1 VSKVAFFTRREVAV
15 QITQLNIYPVKSLKG
30 ISVNQSMLQ
39 EHGLAWDRRWMLV
52 DAQQRFVTQ
61 RQLPALASIDVKL
74 TDEHLVLLHPD
85 VEPLRV
91 ALAEPKGNLRLVSV
105 WNDHC
110 KALPEGE
117 DVTRWLEA
125 ALGEPARG
133 LSLVRFATEFTR
145 AVEEDFLDGGA
156 AHTYFSDGYP
166 FLITTTGSLDALN
179 QALIAGGE
187 SPVPMNRFRPNIVV
201 ESDEAWAEDRWAT
214 LSEPTGVFQLALRK
228 PCMRCKIITI
238 DQHTATVPAPAE
250 PLKTLLALNTQ
261 PTLKGAHFGQNA
273 TLLVGDGGI
282 IRVGDTL
289 EAVPRDV

>member
-1 VSKVAFFTRREVAV
+1 V

-91 ALAEPKGNLRLVSV
+91 ALAEPKGNLRLVRV

-125 ALGEPARG
+125 ALGEPAQG

-166 FLITTTGSLDALN
+166 FLITTTGSLAALN
-179 QALIAGGE
+179 DALIAGGE

-201 ESDEAWAEDRWAT
+201 ESDEAWAEDRWTT

-228 PCMRCKIITI
+228 PCMRCKMITI
-238 DQHTATVPAPAE
+238 DQHTAMVPAPAE

-289 EAVPRDV
+289 EAGLRDV